1 MRISLPLRLTLFY
14 ALVLGIALWSFG
26 FIVYRQAEQRAYA
39 DLDMTLSSRAASVR
53 LGKDIFAQ
61 YPGNGNGTMSPLL
74 LNSVDAVG
82 AGGVAIEVLDIQD
95 SQFKLLATTTGNQEN
110 VGGTSVTST
119 TSSPIPWDEKALR
132 LVAQQHE
139 HTSGI
144 FSTITYQGQRVRV
157 YTFLNTDFGSNHFIQ
172 TARSEQAIEQSL
184 SDMRLL
190 LLRGGALVMA
200 FALIGGWVITWS
212 VLALVRRMTQTAE
225 SIRVSR
231 NFSQRVTSTS
241 AVGRDELTTLA
252 DTLNQMLA
260 SLEEAYQ
267 QQQRFLADASHEL
280 RAPITSIRCNLD
292 LLVKAPD
299 LPTDEVQEILIDAR
313 SETARMGRLVND
325 LLVLAHSDAPY
336 QPLSTKDSSKHMQ
349 LVDLDSLLLEV
360 FRQYRPL
367 EQGERQAG
375 PQLLLQ
381 HIEPVQVYGNADALK
396 QALVAV
402 IDNALKYTPSE
413 GCVTLSLNEENMD
426 AVVKVSDTG
435 IGILPEEK
443 AHIFER
449 FYRADSART
458 RYPGG
463 SGLGLAIVHSIM
475 QIHEGNVDVESAS
488 GHGSTFSLR
497 LPRLNRLMNFD
508 T

>member
-1 MRISLPLRLTLFY
+1 MRISLSLRLTLFY
-14 ALVLGIALWSFG
+14 TLILGVALWSFG
-26 FIVYRQAEQRAYA
+26 FIVYKQAEQRAYS
-39 DLDMTLSSRAASVR
+39 DLDITLSSRAASVR

-61 YPGNGNGTMSPLL
+61 YPGNGNMSPLL
-74 LNSVDAVG
+74 LNSVDAFG
-82 AGGVAIEVLDIQD
+82 TGGVAIEVLDVQD
-95 SQFKLLATTTGNQEN
+95 NQFKLLATTTGNQKN

-119 TSSPIPWDEKALR
+119 TSSPIPWDAHAIHL
-132 LVAQQHE
+132 LAQHRGN
-139 HTSGI
+139 TSGVY
-144 FSTITYQGQRVRV
+144 STIIYQGQRVRV

-172 TARSEQAIEQSL
+172 TARSEQDIEQSL

-190 LLRGGALVMA
+190 LLQGGMLVMA
-200 FALIGGWVITWS
+200 FALIGGWIITWS
-212 VLALVRRMTQTAE
+212 VLALVRHMTQTAQN
-225 SIRVSR
+225 IRVSR
-231 NFSQRVTSTS
+231 NFSQRVASTS

-280 RAPITSIRCNLD
+280 RAPITSIRCNLE
-292 LLVKAPD
+292 LLAKAPD
-299 LPTDEVQEILIDAR
+299 LPADEIQEILLDAR

-325 LLVLAHSDAPY
+325 LLLLAHSDATY
-336 QPLSTKDSSKHMQ
+336 QTLPTKDSSTHMQ
-349 LVDLDSLLLEV
+349 SVDMDSLILDV

-367 EQGERQAG
+367 QQIEPQLG

-381 HIEPVQVYGNADALK
+381 HIEPVQVYGDADALK

-413 GCVTLSLNEENMD
+413 GCVTLSLREESTY

-435 IGILPEEK
+435 IGMLPEEK

-449 FYRADSART
+449 FYRADSARI
-458 RYPGG
+458 RYSGG

-475 QIHEGNVDVESAS
+475 QMHEGNIDVESAV
-488 GHGSTFSLR
+488 GQGSTFSLR
-497 LPRLNRLMNFD
+497 LPGTID
-508 T
+508 AH